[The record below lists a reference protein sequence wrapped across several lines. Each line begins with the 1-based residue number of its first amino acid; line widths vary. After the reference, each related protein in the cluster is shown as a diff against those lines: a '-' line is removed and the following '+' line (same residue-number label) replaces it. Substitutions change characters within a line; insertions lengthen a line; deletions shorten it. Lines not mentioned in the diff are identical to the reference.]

1 MRLKKAK
8 SSSEKKRSQLGVM
21 PQNTQLECSS
31 LNFESVEGIEN
42 HLRTEIRFH
51 NQQTE
56 SIRIHHKLHKAAP
69 QQHGS

>member
-1 MRLKKAK
+1 
-8 SSSEKKRSQLGVM
+8 M
-21 PQNTQLECSS
+21 PQNRQLECSS

-56 SIRIHHKLHKAAP
+56 SIRIHRKLHKAAP